1 MGARVLV
8 LGLTFKE
15 DCPDLRNSRVPDI
28 VRELKAYG
36 CKVLVH
42 DPYCDP
48 KEAKMEYGVD
58 LIKKVNEIALVSAIV
73 LAVAHKPFKEWS
85 PAQWLERLQA
95 EGVVMDVKGIV
106 PRDELAMAGI
116 RIWGL

>member
-1 MGARVLV
+1 MV

-28 VRELKAYG
+28 LRELKAYG
-36 CKVLVH
+36 CEVLVH

-85 PAQWLERLQA
+85 PAQWLKRLQA
-95 EGVVMDVKGIV
+95 GGVVIDVKGIA
-106 PRDELAMAGI
+106 RREELVQVGI
-116 RIWGL
+116 NIWRL

>member
-1 MGARVLV
+1 M

-28 VRELKAYG
+28 LRELKAYG
-36 CKVLVH
+36 CEVLVH

-58 LIKKVNEIALVSAIV
+58 LIKKVNEIALVSAIL

-85 PAQWLERLQA
+85 SAQWLERLQA
-95 EGVVMDVKGIV
+95 EGVVMDVKGIL
-106 PRDELAMAGI
+106 PREELAGAGI

>member
-1 MGARVLV
+1 MLV

-28 VRELKAYG
+28 IKELTNYG
-36 CKVLVH
+36 CEVLVY

-73 LAVAHKPFKEWS
+73 LAVAHKPFRGWS
-85 PAQWLERLQA
+85 PAQWLELLQA

-106 PRDELAMAGI
+106 PRE
-116 RIWGL
+116 